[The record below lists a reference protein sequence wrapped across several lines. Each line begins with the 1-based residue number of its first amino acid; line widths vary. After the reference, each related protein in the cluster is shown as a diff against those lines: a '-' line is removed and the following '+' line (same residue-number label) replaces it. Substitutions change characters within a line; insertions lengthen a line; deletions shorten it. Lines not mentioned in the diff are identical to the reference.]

1 MSDREKAIQ
10 LLNAIDDE
18 RMVYVV
24 GILENLTGFAEVPN
38 TETLEAFAE
47 VEEMKRNGAGQHFSG
62 STEDFFKTILG
73 EN

>member
-1 MSDREKAIQ
+1 MSDREKAMQ

-38 TETLEAFAE
+38 AETLAAFTE
-47 VEEMKRNGAGQHFSG
+47 VEEMERTGAGQHFSG
-62 STEDFFKTILG
+62 STEDFFKTIL
-73 EN
+73 EED